1 MEHTAVRNTLIE
13 ATRFPLSSRALVA
26 RRGPWQAMVR
36 NAVLKKL
43 ERLAE
48 GEIRFVEAGETRTIG
63 KRTAGF
69 DLHATVWV
77 RDPAMWP
84 MIAFGGTVGA
94 AEAYIEGMWDVDD
107 LVALVRIFTR
117 NRELVD
123 GMETGL
129 ARLATPL
136 HKAYH
141 LLRDNTKSGAKKN
154 IVAHYDLGNDF
165 YQLFLDPT
173 LTYSAGVFE
182 HADATM
188 EEASLAKIDRL
199 CEKLDLRPE
208 HHLLEVGTGW
218 GAFAIRAAQTR
229 GCRVTT
235 TTISREQHRLAVER
249 VKAAGLEDRVTVL
262 ECDYRDL
269 QGEFDRIVS
278 VEMIEAVG
286 HPYYE
291 EYFKSLGRLLKP
303 DGLCA
308 IQAITIQDQYYDRAA
323 KSVDFIQRYVFPG
336 STIPSLTR
344 ILQASTRSSDLKLT
358 HLEDLTP
365 HYATTLRLWRE
376 RFHENLAAVRALGQS
391 EAFTRLWN
399 YYLCYCEGGFAERAI
414 GSVQLLFAKPMNR
427 RDPILPKL
435 A

>member
-1 MEHTAVRNTLIE
+1 MAHTAVRNTLIE
-13 ATRFPLSSRALVA
+13 ATRFPVSSRALVS
-26 RRGPWQAMVR
+26 RRGPLQSLAR
-36 NAVLKKL
+36 TGVLKKL
-43 ERLAE
+43 ALLEE
-48 GEIRFVEAGETRTIG
+48 GEIRFVDGRETRVVG
-63 KRTAGF
+63 RRTA
-69 DLHATVWV
+69 DYDHAATVSV

-84 MIAFGGTVGA
+84 MVAFGGTVGA
-94 AEAYIEGMWDVDD
+94 AEAYIEGMWDSDD
-107 LVALVRIFTR
+107 LTTLVRIFTR
-117 NRELVD
+117 NRELLD
-123 GMETGL
+123 GMETGF

-141 LLRDNTKSGAKKN
+141 LLRDNTKTGAKKN

-182 HADATM
+182 HDEASM

-199 CEKLDLRPE
+199 CAKLDLRPE

-235 TTISREQHRLAVER
+235 TTISKEQHRLALQR
-249 VKAAGLEDRVTVL
+249 VKAAGLEGRVTVL
-262 ECDYRDL
+262 EQDYRDL
-269 QGEFDRIVS
+269 TGSYDRIVS

-291 EYFKSLGRLLKP
+291 EYFKTLGRLLRP

-308 IQAITIQDQYYDRAA
+308 IQAITIQDQIYDRAA

-344 ILQASTRSSDLKLT
+344 ILGAATKSSDLKLT

-365 HYATTLRLWRE
+365 HYATTLKLWRE
-376 RFHENLAAVRALGQS
+376 RFHENIDAVRALGQS
-391 EAFTRLWN
+391 EAFTRLWT

-414 GSVQLLFAKPMNR
+414 GSVQLLFAKPKNR
-427 RDPILPKL
+427 RDPILPRL
-435 A
+435 S